1 MRKLQTAEACAI
13 SQSVSS
19 ISNSGPLRS
28 WRNRLSHTFF
38 VSNLYKRYRK
48 IYCVAC
54 VASVC
59 HYSTVNASNQN
70 VETDPLRS
78 NFLFFF
84 SCSLK
89 SFDDL
94 WSQSTM
100 EPEQGNLYSFS
111 LARTQKQIYSN
122 KKTWK
127 ETIYLHPKTLQSSD
141 KVRDYVQVVIPFESK
156 WRAGNGYWSGLGLHC

>member
-1 MRKLQTAEACAI
+1 MRKLQTAEARAI
-13 SQSVSS
+13 SQSVLS

-28 WRNRLSHTFF
+28 WWNRLSHTFF
-38 VSNLYKRYRK
+38 LSNLHKRYRK
-48 IYCVAC
+48 ISCVAC
-54 VASVC
+54 VC
-59 HYSTVNASNQN
+59 HYSTVNESNQK

-84 SCSLK
+84 LLSSCSLK

-94 WSQSTM
+94 FQSR
-100 EPEQGNLYSFS
+100 
-111 LARTQKQIYSN
+111 AIYFFFFLKREHRSRYIVN
-122 KKTWK
+122 KKTGK
-127 ETIYLHPKTLQSSD
+127 EIIYLHPKTLQSSD